1 MSPRVVGDDDKI
13 VDRVEKL
20 LRLAAPESNTTEGE
34 RESAALEAAR
44 LIAEHGLVV
53 SRGRER
59 RELVEVAPHAWV
71 LTQALNYHGCAFCGS
86 VISPRDIIWMRTLPG
101 HRQEYRHNSPK
112 CRIADTG

>member
-1 MSPRVVGDDDKI
+1 VPASDDKI

-20 LRLAAPESNTTEGE
+20 LRLAAPDSNTTESE
-34 RESAALEAAR
+34 RASAALEAAR
-44 LIAEHGLVV
+44 LVAEHGLVV
-53 SRGRER
+53 SRRGAN
-59 RELVEVAPHAWV
+59 VEVAPHAWV
-71 LTQALNYHGCAFCGS
+71 LTQALNYHGCSHCGS